1 MEYQEFVSQI
11 EEKLRTRY
19 KEMGLDYN
27 LSVRQND
34 VRNKGLCTA
43 IMIDKKQNK
52 SPCKPV
58 VYMESG
64 YDAFKEGM
72 SLDEIVDQII
82 TAIEKEEVTTN
93 LENRAFSKSILLK
106 NLRMELIHK
115 DKNQTL
121 LTKIPHRLVADLA
134 LVYEYELG
142 KYEEEVYTTSVTN
155 RHMEL
160 LGLTEEELFK
170 AAMEC
175 RQAVAPYTIR
185 NMNEILAMDEEDKI
199 KEIVDEMT
207 ILTTQDGYH
216 GASCILYPEAIEA
229 LSDMKEGNLMLL
241 PCSIHEWIVL
251 PENLFEAY
259 ERLAELVKMINR
271 EELQEEEILSDHV
284 YFYDVQRQELT
295 VCGEEQEQTIGQP
308 VLGM

>member
-27 LSVRQND
+27 PSVRQ
-34 VRNKGLCTA
+34 K
-43 IMIDKKQNK
+43 
-52 SPCKPV
+52 
-58 VYMESG
+58 
-64 YDAFKEGM
+64 
-72 SLDEIVDQII
+72 
-82 TAIEKEEVTTN
+82 
-93 LENRAFSKSILLK
+93 
-106 NLRMELIHK
+106 
-115 DKNQTL
+115 
-121 LTKIPHRLVADLA
+121 
-134 LVYEYELG
+134 
-142 KYEEEVYTTSVTN
+142 
-155 RHMEL
+155 
-160 LGLTEEELFK
+160 
-170 AAMEC
+170 
-175 RQAVAPYTIR
+175 
-185 NMNEILAMDEEDKI
+185 
-199 KEIVDEMT
+199 IVDEMT

-241 PCSIHEWIVL
+241 PCSIHEWIVH

-259 ERLAELVKMINR
+259 EGLAELVKMINR

-308 VLGM
+308 VLER